1 MEIDF
6 CIRYKGVLSL
16 VEVKATTGNTKSS
29 KTILNHPEKYHV
41 EHAIKIGNY
50 NVGRTGSM
58 LTIPHYMA
66 FLLTER

>member
-1 MEIDF
+1 MGE
-6 CIRYKGVLSL
+6 LSL

-41 EHAIKIGNY
+41 EHALKIGNY
-50 NVGRTGSM
+50 NVGRIGSM

>member
-1 MEIDF
+1 M
-6 CIRYKGVLSL
+6 
-16 VEVKATTGNTKSS
+16 VEVKATTENTKSS

>member
-1 MEIDF
+1 M
-6 CIRYKGVLSL
+6 

-50 NVGRTGSM
+50 NVGRTDSM